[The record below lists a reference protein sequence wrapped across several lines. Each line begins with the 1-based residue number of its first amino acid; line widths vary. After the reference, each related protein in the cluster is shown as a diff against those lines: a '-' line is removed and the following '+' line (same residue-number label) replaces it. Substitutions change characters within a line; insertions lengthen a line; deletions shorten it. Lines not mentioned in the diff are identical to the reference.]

1 MIREGYIEKIVYKSD
16 ETGYCVMSVEGE
28 EGEEIFVGTLPGA
41 GEGLYVIAEGEYVNH
56 PQYDIQFKFSSCE
69 IQMPKDTLG
78 IERYLGS
85 GTVEL
90 FMKNRESI
98 SKKVGKECDIKYILD
113 LRDFPDSPFA
123 DKMIKDFN
131 IILNDSEVEVVAEVV
146 GGTTFAYDYTKKLLE
161 HGKSVVTSNKA
172 LVAEKGAELLK
183 IAREHNCN
191 YLFEASVGGGIP
203 IIRPLNKC
211 LAGNEILQI
220 SGILNG
226 TTNFILTKM
235 IKEQMSFDDAL
246 KMAQKLGYAEAD
258 PTADVEGEDACRKI
272 CILGSLAYGKHIYPE
287 MVHCSGITK
296 ITLDD
301 VEYAANAGYVIKLIG
316 SVKKLDDG
324 RVSAIVCPRLVP
336 KSNLLASV
344 DDVYNAISVTGD
356 GVGDVMF
363 YGQGAGKLP
372 TASAVVGDII
382 DCLKHHHRVLALT
395 WEDCDDK
402 NFVAPYK
409 DMDVSMYVRIK
420 AENAEALKSSISE
433 MFGKLMYIERSGRT
447 ENELAFITP
456 NMKEA
461 DIDANLTILS
471 HSAEIASKI
480 RIY

>member
-1 MIREGYIEKIVYKSD
+1 MCKVAVIGYGV
-16 ETGYCVMSVEGE
+16 V
-28 EGEEIFVGTLPGA
+28 
-41 GEGLYVIAEGEYVNH
+41 
-56 PQYDIQFKFSSCE
+56 
-69 IQMPKDTLG
+69 
-78 IERYLGS
+78 GS

-131 IILNDSEVEVVAEVV
+131 IILNDAEVEVVAEVV

-344 DDVYNAISVTGD
+344 DDVY
-356 GVGDVMF
+356 
-363 YGQGAGKLP
+363 
-372 TASAVVGDII
+372 I

>member
-1 MIREGYIEKIVYKSD
+1 MGNVAVIGYGV
-16 ETGYCVMSVEGE
+16 V
-28 EGEEIFVGTLPGA
+28 
-41 GEGLYVIAEGEYVNH
+41 
-56 PQYDIQFKFSSCE
+56 
-69 IQMPKDTLG
+69 
-78 IERYLGS
+78 GS

-98 SKKVGKECDIKYILD
+98 SKKIGRDCDIKYILD

-131 IILNDSEVEVVAEVV
+131 IILNDPEIEVVAEVV
-146 GGTTFAYDYTKKLLE
+146 GGTTFAYDYTKQLLE

-172 LVAEKGAELLK
+172 LVAEKGAELLR
-183 IAREHNCN
+183 IAREHSCN

-235 IKEQMSFDDAL
+235 IKDQMSFDDAL
-246 KMAQKLGYAEAD
+246 KMAQQLGYAEQD
-258 PTADVEGEDACRKI
+258 PTADVEGHDACRKI
-272 CILGSLAYGKHIYPE
+272 CILGSLAYGKHIYPS
-287 MVHCSGITK
+287 MVHCSGISK

-301 VEYAANAGYVIKLIG
+301 VAYAENAGYVIKLIG
-316 SVKKLDDG
+316 SVKKLEDG
-324 RVSAIVCPRLVP
+324 RLNAIVCPRLVP
-336 KSNLLASV
+336 KSTMLSHV

-356 GVGDVMF
+356 GVGDVLF

-382 DCLKHHHRVLALT
+382 DCLKHHNTVLAMT
-395 WEDCDDK
+395 WEESQPDDK
-402 NFVAPYK
+402 FVVNYK
-409 DMDVSMYVRIK
+409 ETDTSMYVRIK
-420 AENAEALKSSISE
+420 ADDAESLKASISE
-433 MFGKLMYIERSGRT
+433 MFGKLMYIERANRP
-447 ENELAFITP
+447 EDEIAFITP
-456 NMKEA
+456 NMKES

>member
-1 MIREGYIEKIVYKSD
+1 MGKVAVIGYGV
-16 ETGYCVMSVEGE
+16 V
-28 EGEEIFVGTLPGA
+28 
-41 GEGLYVIAEGEYVNH
+41 
-56 PQYDIQFKFSSCE
+56 
-69 IQMPKDTLG
+69 
-78 IERYLGS
+78 GS

-98 SKKVGKECDIKYILD
+98 SRKVGEDCDIKYILD

-123 DKMIKDFN
+123 DRMTKDFN
-131 IILNDSEVEVVAEVV
+131 DILNDDEVEVVAEVV
-146 GGTTFAYDYTKKLLE
+146 GGTTFAYDYTKRCLE
-161 HGKSVVTSNKA
+161 AGKSVVTSNKA
-172 LVAEKGAELLK
+172 LVAAKGAELLK
-183 IAREHNCN
+183 IAREHSCN

-211 LAGNEILQI
+211 LAGNEIIQI

-235 IKEQMSFDDAL
+235 IKEQMSFEDAL
-246 KMAQKLGYAEAD
+246 KMAQQLGYAEQD

-287 MVHCSGITK
+287 MVHCSGITR

-301 VEYAANAGYVIKLIG
+301 VEYAENAGYVIKLIG
-316 SVKKLDDG
+316 SVKKLDNG
-324 RVSAIVCPRLVP
+324 LLNAIVCPRLVP
-336 KSNLLASV
+336 KTNLLASV

-356 GVGDVMF
+356 GVGDVLF

-382 DCLKHHHRVLALT
+382 DCLKHHHTVLALS
-395 WEDCDDK
+395 WEDTAEGERI
-402 NFVAPYK
+402 VAPYK
-409 DMDVSMYVRIK
+409 EAEVSMYVRIK
-420 AENAEALKSSISE
+420 AEDAEALKSSVSE
-433 MFGKLMYIERSGRT
+433 MFGKLMYIERANRPD
-447 ENELAFITP
+447 NEIAFITP
-456 NMKEA
+456 NMTEA

>member
-1 MIREGYIEKIVYKSD
+1 MGNVAVIGYGV
-16 ETGYCVMSVEGE
+16 V
-28 EGEEIFVGTLPGA
+28 
-41 GEGLYVIAEGEYVNH
+41 
-56 PQYDIQFKFSSCE
+56 
-69 IQMPKDTLG
+69 
-78 IERYLGS
+78 GS

-98 SKKVGKECDIKYILD
+98 SKKIGRDCDIKYILD

-123 DKMIKDFN
+123 DRMTKSFDD
-131 IILNDSEVEVVAEVV
+131 ILNDDEVEVVAEVV
-146 GGTTFAYDYTKKLLE
+146 GGTTFAYDYTKRLLE
-161 HGKSVVTSNKA
+161 SGKSVVTSNKA
-172 LVAEKGAELLK
+172 LVAAKGAELLK

-235 IKEQMSFDDAL
+235 IKDQMSFDDAL
-246 KMAQKLGYAEAD
+246 KMAQKLGYAEQD

-316 SVKKLDDG
+316 SVKKLEDG
-324 RVSAIVCPRLVP
+324 RLNAIVCPRLVP

-356 GVGDVMF
+356 GVGDVLF

-382 DCLKHHHRVLALT
+382 DCLKHHHTVLALS
-395 WEDCDDK
+395 WEDSTADDK
-402 NFVAPYK
+402 FVVNYK
-409 DMDVSMYVRIK
+409 GTETSMYVRIK
-420 AENAEALKSSISE
+420 ADDAEALKSSISE
-433 MFGKLMYIERSGRT
+433 MFGKLMYIERANRPDS
-447 ENELAFITP
+447 ELAFITP

-461 DIDANLTILS
+461 DIDANLAILS